1 MPYEVRARPYSE
13 TSAAC
18 AAAVAFDDAPR
29 VLTPTQFD
37 DDEEEDDDDS
47 RDGAATPPPPPPPGR
62 ERQCRRRAGGT
73 LRWKTT
79 ARGRWHGVSGC
90 REGDEAALAAVARP
104 RCLQATGPPV
114 NAATSRLSDPTHRG

>member
-37 DDEEEDDDDS
+37 DDDAEVIEQARFEERMHTARSIAPARRGGTGRLDYS
-47 RDGAATPPPPPPPGR
+47 PPPP
-62 ERQCRRRAGGT
+62 RA
-73 LRWKTT
+73 
-79 ARGRWHGVSGC
+79 AR
-90 REGDEAALAAVARP
+90 D
-104 RCLQATGPPV
+104 
-114 NAATSRLSDPTHRG
+114 

>member
-37 DDEEEDDDDS
+37 DEEEEEEEEEDKFK
-47 RDGAATPPPPPPPGR
+47 ANF
-62 ERQCRRRAGGT
+62 
-73 LRWKTT
+73 L
-79 ARGRWHGVSGC
+79 
-90 REGDEAALAAVARP
+90 
-104 RCLQATGPPV
+104 
-114 NAATSRLSDPTHRG
+114 